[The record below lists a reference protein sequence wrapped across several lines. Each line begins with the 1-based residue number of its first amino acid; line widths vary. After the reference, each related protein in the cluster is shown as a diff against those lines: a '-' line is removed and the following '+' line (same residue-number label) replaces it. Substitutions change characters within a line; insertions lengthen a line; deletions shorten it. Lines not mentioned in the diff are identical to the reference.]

1 MTKVLS
7 KAVMQRTHL
16 RNKFLKNPINQNR
29 LTYTRQRNF
38 CLSLLRIEKKEYF
51 VNLNETDINDNRKF
65 WYTVKPFLS
74 NKIKYRETTILV
86 RNEKITFDE
95 VEVAKCLK

>member
-51 VNLNETDINDNRKF
+51 VYLNETDTNDNRKF
-65 WYTVKPFLS
+65 WYTVKLFLS